1 MRGVEVVDFHRHKV
15 VEATLLLGKVF
26 QGELL
31 GFRLSLAVTGYRR
44 TMGVDT
50 DITRGFDN
58 SPFKI
63 DNTAGRRYRN
73 RAAYSG
79 TERAAGISSIWK
91 LTYIPQ

>member
-1 MRGVEVVDFHRHKV
+1 
-15 VEATLLLGKVF
+15 
-26 QGELL
+26 L

-79 TERAAGISSIWK
+79 TEKGCWNK
-91 LTYIPQ
+91 QHM